1 MSRNK
6 YHSHIVDCPKCRSD
20 PNRICPDGYRLALD
34 ALAGEARAT
43 VKPAIKIEAKQEGV
57 DDKMS
62 PEEKHSRWV
71 ILIRGKESFVARTW
85 KDATNLLENE
95 FLRAVER
102 LEDGTSAKVTVMRIS
117 MTDAE
122 YDQLPELEND
132 K

>member
-1 MSRNK
+1 MSRDKYNAHLAACVHCCKNK
-6 YHSHIVDCPKCRSD
+6 F
-20 PNRICPDGYRLALD
+20 NLCPDGDRLALD
-34 ALAGEARAT
+34 ALAGEARAR